1 MQRSWLRRNTLALTA
16 LGVLL
21 VGAIAGIGGPAWWSR
36 HETMPVFPHTVAAGE
51 TGAFGG
57 ATWRVRSVEDVSTEV
72 TSPLPPGGRAITV
85 TVEVSPSDDELACS
99 IIRLSEV
106 GGSHRQW
113 NANPPDLDVPYDP
126 EADAFCDASEG
137 DFLLGL
143 SFLVPRQ
150 VDGALALDI
159 PVQGETPAFV
169 RLELPR

>member
-1 MQRSWLRRNTLALTA
+1 MREPTVQELMKRAAEPVLRAVPER
-16 LGVLL
+16 
-21 VGAIAGIGGPAWWSR
+21 
-36 HETMPVFPHTVAAGE
+36 
-51 TGAFGG
+51 
-57 ATWRVRSVEDVSTEV
+57 RSVYLGYDPE
-72 TSPLPPGGRAITV
+72 IT
-85 TVEVSPSDDELACS
+85 DDELACS

-126 EADAFCDASEG
+126 EADAVCDASEG